1 MTEPEIIPPLEKP
14 RRPGEFTDEI
24 FQQVCD
30 RMAGGEGLRK
40 ICEDPQ
46 MPSRQTFLRWIE
58 KDTGR
63 QAQYTAAR
71 EALMDWYAEEILTI
85 AWDSSK
91 DTIPAE
97 GKKPARCDNE
107 WVNRSR
113 LKVDTLKFLMAKLHP
128 RRYGDKLP
136 ETVEEKTGVAELMAA
151 INGRTRS
158 LEVRWEREIIA
169 PIHDD
174 AGNVINAADNSALR
188 ARIKELEARLGI
200 EDGAPQPPKL
210 LTYDPGPLPK
220 RVDPEI
226 LIRMTEMIKATVP
239 KADQRPPEEVL
250 EEVLA
255 VCAKALEA
263 EYSKPASPPE
273 IDTKSLWQGP
283 DHAA

>member
-1 MTEPEIIPPLEKP
+1 VAEAEIIPPTS
-14 RRPGEFTDEI
+14 RPAEFTDEI
-24 FQQVCD
+24 FQDALD
-30 RMAGGEGLRK
+30 RMAGGQGLRK

-63 QAQYTAAR
+63 QTRYQAAR
-71 EALMDWYAEEILTI
+71 EALMDWYAEEILEI

-128 RRYGDKLP
+128 KRYGDKA
-136 ETVEEKTGVAELMAA
+136 VEAEAERQLV
-151 INGRTRS
+151 
-158 LEVRWEREIIA
+158 EVRWQQNEATQQPRKIERVILEGGATASGPLQDRIA
-169 PIHDD
+169 
-174 AGNVINAADNSALR
+174 
-188 ARIKELEARLGI
+188 ELEAQLAEARG
-200 EDGAPQPPKL
+200 EKPTEPPKL
-210 LTYDPGPLPK
+210 ITYDPGPLPS

-226 LIRMTEMIKATVP
+226 LIRMTELIKAKVP

-250 EEVLA
+250 EEVLS
-255 VCAKALEA
+255 VCGRALDA
-263 EYSKPASPPE
+263 EYGQPPE
-273 IDTKSLWQGP
+273 IDSKSVWQ
-283 DHAA
+283 AAG